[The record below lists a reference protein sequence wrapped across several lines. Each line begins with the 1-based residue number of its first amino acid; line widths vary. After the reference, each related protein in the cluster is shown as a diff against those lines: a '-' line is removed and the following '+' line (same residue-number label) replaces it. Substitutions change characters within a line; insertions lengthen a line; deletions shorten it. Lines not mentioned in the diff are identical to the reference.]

1 VRIRTITRAYL
12 ENVGIQFLSLRQHHR
27 HRHASPAEN
36 GRRRVLLHNVKQPA
50 AWPDTQPISFPR
62 RIFCARVVASCFFVS
77 TASPLHLPALRRGS
91 GPNPWRQLQLRP
103 RNEGAGGAPGGALPV
118 VALVGRDATLARRGA
133 SRANT
138 GTPPLGAPPR
148 RCRPRN
154 RSGPGTIC
162 GIRPVGCSRPAI
174 VMAGYGTGLLV
185 HGFTG
190 RYRRHSPLRLLD
202 RLRRRPS

>member
-1 VRIRTITRAYL
+1 MIARRAPRPHGPLASFPFTMSNSVRFF
-12 ENVGIQFLSLRQHHR
+12 V
-27 HRHASPAEN
+27 PAPQSCV
-36 GRRRVLLHNVKQPA
+36 RVLAFLLH
-50 AWPDTQPISFPR
+50 PR
-62 RIFCARVVASCFFVS
+62 CVRLV
-77 TASPLHLPALRRGS
+77 T
-91 GPNPWRQLQLRP
+91 RP

-133 SRANT
+133 FRANT

-174 VMAGYGTGLLV
+174 VMAGYGTGLFV
-185 HGFTG
+185 HGFTAAIDATPRSACWIVSG
-190 RYRRHSPLRLLD
+190 DAPHERGWRFYIPSSLR
-202 RLRRRPS
+202 SQ

>member
-1 VRIRTITRAYL
+1 MGRHLDLRTQEGAPSAVTRARY
-12 ENVGIQFLSLRQHHR
+12 RR
-27 HRHASPAEN
+27 RDC
-36 GRRRVLLHNVKQPA
+36 GRRA
-50 AWPDTQPISFPR
+50 AR
-62 RIFCARVVASCFFVS
+62 GAARVVPIHDVKQRAFLRSRTAVLRAGSCCLFASS
-77 TASPLHLPALRRGS
+77 LRPLGHPG
-91 GPNPWRQLQLRP
+91 P
-103 RNEGAGGAPGGALPV
+103 RNEGAGGAPGGVLPV

-174 VMAGYGTGLLV
+174 VHGGL
-185 HGFTG
+185 
-190 RYRRHSPLRLLD
+190 RHRAFRIRGLRAAVAATPRSACWIVSGD
-202 RLRRRPS
+202 GPS